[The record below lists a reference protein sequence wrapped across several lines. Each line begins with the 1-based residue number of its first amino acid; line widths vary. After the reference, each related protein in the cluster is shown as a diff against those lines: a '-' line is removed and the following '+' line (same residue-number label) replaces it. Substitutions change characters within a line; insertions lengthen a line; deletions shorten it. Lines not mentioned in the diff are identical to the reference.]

1 VAGTTVKDVTA
12 LVQEELAEVN
22 RCVEEALLPDRP
34 ELRALLG
41 HVSGFR
47 GKQLRPAL
55 NLLVA
60 KALGGLCSHHIKV
73 GAILEMIHTATL
85 VHDDILDGALIRRKL
100 ASLHSV
106 YGHEVSVLVGDY
118 IYARAFQMSVDLPD
132 PRCSRLLSE
141 VTRVICQGEVT
152 QMLHRFDLGFG
163 EEQYFQVIYEKTAIL
178 YGAAAEL
185 GAYYAGANENRV
197 KEFRAFGDALG
208 MAFQIID
215 DILDVAGEED
225 VVGKSLGTDLNKGK
239 LTLPLIH
246 LYGSLN
252 TQARREFED
261 MFRDGSREGRQ
272 AMIMDR
278 FDLQPGIDYAQ
289 AKADFYLERALEVL
303 SKVSGESAIE
313 GRAARS
319 ANEESTPRACEAL
332 EGLRILAD
340 FVLKRSS

>member
-1 VAGTTVKDVTA
+1 MRSSVAGTTVKDVTA

-22 RCVEEALLPDRP
+22 RCVEEALLPNRP

-55 NLLVA
+55 SLLVA
-60 KALGGLCSHHIKV
+60 KALGGLSSEHIQV

-152 QMLHRFDLGFG
+152 QMLHRFDLAFS
-163 EEQYFQVIYEKTAIL
+163 EEQYYQVIYEKTAIL

-185 GAYYAGANENRV
+185 GAFYAGASEDRV

-215 DILDVAGEED
+215 DILDVTGEED
-225 VVGKSLGTDLNKGK
+225 VVGKSLGTDLDKGK

-246 LYGSLN
+246 LYHELDGADRKL
-252 TQARREFED
+252 FEE

-272 AMIMDR
+272 ILIAKR
-278 FDLQPGIDYAQ
+278 FNLQPGINFAE
-289 AKADFYLERALEVL
+289 AKADSYLEKALGIL
-303 SKVSGESAIE
+303 AKVHPEQGSSSGSRGDAL
-313 GRAARS
+313 
-319 ANEESTPRACEAL
+319 ANSHEAL
-332 EGLRILAD
+332 DGLRVLAD

>member
-1 VAGTTVKDVTA
+1 MAGTTVKDVTG

-22 RCVEEALLPDRP
+22 RCVEEALLPNRP

-47 GKQLRPAL
+47 GKQLRPTL

-60 KALGGLCSHHIKV
+60 KALGRLCPEHTQV

-152 QMLHRFDLGFG
+152 QMLHRFDLAFS
-163 EEQYFQVIYEKTAIL
+163 EEQYNEVIYEKTAIL

-185 GAYYAGANENRV
+185 GAFYAGAPEERV
-197 KEFRAFGDALG
+197 QEFRAFGDALG

-215 DILDVAGEED
+215 DILDVAGDEE
-225 VVGKSLGTDLNKGK
+225 VVGKSLGTDLDKGK

-246 LYGSLN
+246 LHQSLSPGD
-252 TQARREFED
+252 QKAFEEL
-261 MFRDGSREGRQ
+261 FRDGSREGRQ
-272 AMIMDR
+272 LAIAQR
-278 FDLQPGIDYAQ
+278 FDLKPGIDYAQ
-289 AKADFYLERALEVL
+289 AQADAFLERALAILTKVAQEMAPE
-303 SKVSGESAIE
+303 SKPDSL
-313 GRAARS
+313 
-319 ANEESTPRACEAL
+319 EAL
-332 EGLRILAD
+332 EALRTLAD
-340 FVLKRSS
+340 FVLKRDS

>member
-1 VAGTTVKDVTA
+1 MAGTTVKDVTA
-12 LVQEELAEVN
+12 LVQDELDEVN
-22 RCVEEALLPDRP
+22 RSVEEALLPDRP

-60 KALGGLCSHHIKV
+60 KALGGLRPQHIQV

-106 YGHEVSVLVGDY
+106 YGHEVSVLIGDY

-152 QMLHRFDLGFG
+152 QMLHRFDLGFS

-178 YGAAAEL
+178 YGASAEL
-185 GAYYAGANENRV
+185 GAYYAGAPATQV
-197 KEFRAFGDALG
+197 AKFRAFGDALG

-215 DILDVAGEED
+215 DILDVAGEEEI
-225 VVGKSLGTDLNKGK
+225 VGKSLGTDLDKGK

-246 LYGSLN
+246 VYAQMG
-252 TQARREFED
+252 QEEREAFEEL
-261 MFRDGSREGRQ
+261 FRDGSREGRQ
-272 AMIMDR
+272 AVIAER
-278 FDLQPGIDYAQ
+278 FDLQPGIEYAQ
-289 AKADFYLERALEVL
+289 AQADSYLERALQVLAEVL
-303 SKVSGESAIE
+303 GEASQDSHEAQGSASL
-313 GRAARS
+313 GAPS
-319 ANEESTPRACEAL
+319 DEAF
-332 EGLRILAD
+332 EGLRLLAD
-340 FVLKRSS
+340 FVLKRNS